1 MNPGVFHRLGKAVA
15 LLRAGGGAPMFADL
29 PQIFAAD
36 GFVAVP
42 ALGAAEPAALVAE
55 KFYLVLFGLGERIQ
69 GIEGLVQPEVRH
81 DIPELR
87 PPDLCLKRL
96 KICQDLGGGGY
107 EIKLRVMLLQV
118 VQKQLGVDDDPIL
131 HSAPLGKL
139 LTHCVAFPV

>member
-1 MNPGVFHRLGKAVA
+1 
-15 LLRAGGGAPMFADL
+15 MFADL

-36 GFVAVP
+36 GFVAAP

-69 GIEGLVQPEVRH
+69 GIEGLVQPEVRY

-96 KICQDLGGGGY
+96 KIRQDLGGGGY
-107 EIKLRVMLLQV
+107 EIKLWVMLLQV